1 MSVDISGMVLLIDV
15 SFYKGSF
22 EIDTDPLFLALET
35 LLSWDHF
42 VYLLAGTFLG
52 LVVGLLPGFGG
63 LAGLSML
70 LPFVYGM
77 DPGHALALMVGL
89 LAPTTTTDTFP
100 AVLMGI
106 PGTSA
111 SQATV
116 MDGFPMAKRGEASRA
131 LGAAFTASL
140 FGGVIGAIILTV
152 AIVFARPL
160 VLAIGFGEQLMLLL
174 IALSLI
180 GMLTGRN
187 AIKGLAACG
196 FGLLIGTI
204 GFAPASGEDRYIFDT
219 TYLMDGI
226 PIVIYGLG
234 LYAIPEIFALVRGN
248 STVSTVDIV
257 PGGLWQGMR
266 DALKNK
272 WLILRCSAMGSF
284 FGAIPGLG
292 GSVIDWLTYAHA
304 IQSCRD
310 SSQFGKGDVRG
321 VIAPEAAN
329 NAKEGGALIPTLL
342 FGIPGSGSMAVLLG
356 GFVLIGI
363 QPGISMATTNL
374 HLSYLI
380 VWTIAIGNI
389 VAVIV
394 CFALAN
400 PISRLTRIPFG
411 LIAPF
416 MMVLIT
422 FAAYQASRSWG
433 DLLALF
439 VFGAIGISLKQF
451 GWSRPA
457 VLIGAFLAPQLE
469 AAFYQTYQIYGLSF
483 LQRPL
488 VLVLAVVLGI
498 SLLMAV
504 LRPGMVKA
512 ELPPPEKYRD
522 RLPPLVIPILIS
534 CVALIAWWNVS
545 DLSDLGAL
553 FPKAVSLG
561 IVITCAV
568 VIGQLALTRVPST
581 IFTEPRDGVASV
593 SGLAR
598 FGMLFALVGLTGLI
612 GLVPATTVYVT
623 TFLQISWKRNL
634 FLNGALGCLASIGL
648 ILLAQFMGLLY
659 PPSLLEQFIH
669 YPNWLSG

>member
-1 MSVDISGMVLLIDV
+1 M
-15 SFYKGSF
+15 
-22 EIDTDPLFLALET
+22 
-35 LLSWDHF
+35 
-42 VYLLAGTFLG
+42 GTFLG

-70 LPFVYGM
+70 LPFIYGM

-116 MDGFPMAKRGEASRA
+116 VDGFPMAQRGEAARA
-131 LGAAFTASL
+131 LGAAFTASVV
-140 FGGVIGAIILTV
+140 GGIVGALILSS

-160 VLAIGFGEQLMLLL
+160 VLAIGFGEQLMLIL
-174 IALSLI
+174 IALSLV
-180 GMLTGRN
+180 GMLTGRH
-187 AIKGLAACG
+187 AIKGFAACG
-196 FGLLIGTI
+196 FGLLIGSI
-204 GFAPASGEDRYIFDT
+204 GFAPASGEDRYLFGT

-234 LYAIPEIFALVRGN
+234 LYAIPEIFALLRGN
-248 STVSTVDIV
+248 STVASVELV

-272 WLILRCSAMGSF
+272 WLVIRCSALGSF

-292 GSVIDWLTYAHA
+292 ASVIDWLTYAHA
-304 IQSCRD
+304 IQSSRET
-310 SSQFGKGDVRG
+310 SQFGEGDVRG

-363 QPGISMATTNL
+363 QPGISMATNNL

-380 VWTIAIGNI
+380 MWTIAIGNI
-389 VAVIV
+389 LAVIA

-400 PISRLTRIPFG
+400 PISRLTRVHFG

-416 MMVLIT
+416 MMILIT
-422 FAAYQASRSWG
+422 FAAFQASRSWG

-439 VFGAIGISLKQF
+439 VFGALGISLKQF

-469 AAFYQTYQIYGLSF
+469 AAFYQTFQIYGFTF
-483 LQRPL
+483 LKRPL
-488 VLVLAVVLGI
+488 VQILAVILAF
-498 SLLMAV
+498 SLLTAV
-504 LRPGMVKA
+504 VRPGIVKA
-512 ELPPPEKYRD
+512 RLAPPRRFAE
-522 RLPPLVIPILIS
+522 RLPHMVLPILIAGLAIFAGWS
-534 CVALIAWWNVS
+534 VS
-545 DLSDLGAL
+545 DLSDLGSL
-553 FPKAVSLG
+553 FPEVVACAVFAS
-561 IVITCAV
+561 CAV
-568 VIGQLALTRVPST
+568 VTAQLALTRRPST
-581 IFTEPRDGVASV
+581 IFTEPRDGLTST
-593 SGLAR
+593 SGLMR
-598 FGMLFALVGLTGLI
+598 FGVLFALTGLTALI
-612 GLVPATTVYVT
+612 GLVPAAFVYVAV
-623 TFLQISWKRNL
+623 FLQTWWKPHTILNL
-634 FLNGALGCLASIGL
+634 TAGCLASGAL
-648 ILLAQFMGLLY
+648 ILLAQLMGLQY
-659 PPSLLEQFIH
+659 PPCLLEMFIP
-669 YPNWLSG
+669 YPHWLGGD

>member
-1 MSVDISGMVLLIDV
+1 
-15 SFYKGSF
+15 
-22 EIDTDPLFLALET
+22 
-35 LLSWDHF
+35 
-42 VYLLAGTFLG
+42 
-52 LVVGLLPGFGG
+52 
-63 LAGLSML
+63 ML
-70 LPFVYGM
+70 LPFVYGL
-77 DPGHALALMVGL
+77 DPSHALALMVGL

-111 SQATV
+111 SQATI
-116 MDGFPMAKRGEASRA
+116 MDGFPMAKRGEAARA
-131 LGAAFTASL
+131 LGAAFTASV
-140 FGGVIGAIILTV
+140 FGGIIGATILTV

-174 IALSLI
+174 VALSLV
-180 GMLTGRN
+180 GMLTGRH

-204 GFAPASGEDRYIFDT
+204 GFAPASGEDRFTFET
-219 TYLMDGI
+219 TYLMDGV

-234 LYAIPEIFALVRGN
+234 LYAIPEIFALVRNN
-248 STVSTVDIV
+248 SPVASVDIV
-257 PGGLWQGMR
+257 RGGLWQGVR
-266 DALKNK
+266 DTLKNK
-272 WLILRCSAMGSF
+272 WLVLRCSALGSF

-304 IQSCRD
+304 IQCSRD
-310 SSQFGKGDVRG
+310 TSQFGKGDVRG

-329 NAKEGGALIPTLL
+329 NAKEGGALVPTLL

-380 VWTIAIGNI
+380 VWTIALSNI
-389 VAVIV
+389 VAVV
-394 CFALAN
+394 ACFALAT
-400 PISRLTRIPFG
+400 PIAKLTRVPFG

-433 DLLALF
+433 DLLALCL
-439 VFGAIGISLKQF
+439 FGALGISLKQF

-483 LQRPL
+483 LQRPI
-488 VLVLAVVLGI
+488 VQFLAVILVI
-498 SLLMAV
+498 SLLTAV

-512 ELPPPEKYRD
+512 KLPPPEHFKE
-522 RLPPLVIPILIS
+522 RLPHLIIPLLIS
-534 CVALIAWWNVS
+534 GVALLACWQVS
-545 DLSDLGAL
+545 QLSDLGGL
-553 FPKAVSLG
+553 FPEVISG
-561 IVITCAV
+561 GVFITCAV
-568 VIGQLALTRVPST
+568 VIAQLLLIRSPST
-581 IFTEPRDGVASV
+581 IFTEPRDGLTSL

-598 FGMLFALVGLTGLI
+598 FGILFALIGLTGLI
-612 GLVPATTVYVT
+612 GLVPATFFYVT
-623 TFLQISWKRNL
+623 VFLQISWQRNL
-634 FLNGALGCLASIGL
+634 PLNAGLGCLASVAL
-648 ILLAQFMGLLY
+648 VLLAQAMGLLY
-659 PPSLLEQFIH
+659 PPSVLEQFVQ
-669 YPNWLSG
+669 YPPWLGG